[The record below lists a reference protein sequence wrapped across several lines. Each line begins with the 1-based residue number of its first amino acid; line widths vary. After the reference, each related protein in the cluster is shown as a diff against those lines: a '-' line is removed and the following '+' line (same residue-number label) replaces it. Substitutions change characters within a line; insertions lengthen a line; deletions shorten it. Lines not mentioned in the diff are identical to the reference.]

1 MRTALTRW
9 ATPFFHAL
17 HACSLRTTISLCS
30 LLNKPTLTERKLR
43 DSRAKALI
51 AARIFR
57 LANGLTGDVKP
68 VGQGISELRIHHGPG
83 YRVYFKQRGNEL
95 VILLC
100 GGDKST
106 QQNDIDTAQRL
117 AAEWE
122 ES

>member
-1 MRTALTRW
+1 MLAIKQTDTYRRW
-9 ATPFFHAL
+9 
-17 HACSLRTTISLCS
+17 
-30 LLNKPTLTERKLR
+30 ERKLR

-83 YRVYFKQRGNEL
+83 YRVYFKQHGSEL

-117 AAEWE
+117 AAQWE